1 MMRIVLRRL
10 HHHVKLRQ
18 KNSRKSHSICHF
30 QLSRI
35 RRSQKLYQFDL
46 NPFRTDLFYIARQS
60 GNGFLCLLFNRKTK
74 LRCKTDRPE
83 HAKGIL
89 RKPFHG
95 ISHTADHASLQIA
108 DSVKGIHQS
117 GHFIVGHR
125 IDRKIAAFQI
135 LQKIRG
141 KRYFLWMPRIL
152 VFSVNPVGCDLE
164 SLMLQHNRHRPML
177 DPSINRVPEKSL
189 DLLRSRR
196 GRNVPVL
203 RRSPE
208 QGIAHAASD
217 RIRFISVPA

>member
-1 MMRIVLRRL
+1 MRIVLRRL

-18 KNSRKSHSICHF
+18 KNSRKPRAICHF
-30 QLSRI
+30 QFSRI

-74 LRCKTDRPE
+74 LRRKTDRPE

-89 RKPFHG
+89 RKPLHG

-108 DSVKGIHQS
+108 DSIKSIHQS

-164 SLMLQHNRHRPML
+164 SLMLQHNCHRPML
-177 DPSINRVPEKSL
+177 DPGINRVTEKSL

-217 RIRFISVPA
+217 RIRFISVLA

>member
-1 MMRIVLRRL
+1 MRIVLRRL

-18 KNSRKSHSICHF
+18 KNSRKPRAICHF

-89 RKPFHG
+89 RKPLHG

-164 SLMLQHNRHRPML
+164 SLMIQHNRHRPML
-177 DPSINRVPEKSL
+177 DPGINRVPEKSL

-217 RIRFISVPA
+217 RIRFISVLA